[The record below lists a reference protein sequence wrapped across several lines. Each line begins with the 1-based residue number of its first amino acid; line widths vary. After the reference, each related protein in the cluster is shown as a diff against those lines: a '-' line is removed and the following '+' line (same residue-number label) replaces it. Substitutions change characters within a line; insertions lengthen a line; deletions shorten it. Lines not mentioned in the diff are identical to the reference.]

1 LKRSQDKSVRRKKC
15 NKRTE
20 NPTKSKNVDK
30 ITYIWEPSTNKA
42 KHSTTLEM
50 YHLEGGQN
58 QSSFRICRGG
68 KNFILNIVQQDR
80 KGHEARILH

>member
-42 KHSTTLEM
+42 KHSTTLKM
-50 YHLEGGQN
+50 YHVEGGPTN
-58 QSSFRICRGG
+58 LPHGISKYSSIPIF
-68 KNFILNIVQQDR
+68 LSR
-80 KGHEARILH
+80 KKCYPDEYSSG